1 MTEREIF
8 ESYGLN
14 YDTFDWESAIKGK
27 QLDDWFFHENNYME
41 DEAVGI
47 YVDE

>member
-1 MTEREIF
+1 MTEREVF

-27 QLDDWFFHENNYME
+27 QLDDWFFHEYE
-41 DEAVGI
+41 EEGGAIGLTD
-47 YVDE
+47 